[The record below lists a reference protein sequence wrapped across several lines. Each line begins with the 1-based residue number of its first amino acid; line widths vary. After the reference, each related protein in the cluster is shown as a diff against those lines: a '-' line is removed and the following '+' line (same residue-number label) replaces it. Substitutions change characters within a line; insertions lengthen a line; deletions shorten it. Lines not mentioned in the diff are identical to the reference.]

1 MLNESLNLN
10 QISNQNNI
18 QNKLEIIWID
28 KKIRNEENQ
37 SYIKDLKSNT
47 TSQSNNAVNSNP
59 QPTNVYEYREN
70 LSSSKFNIHEYDDLD
85 KAIEQIKKFRF
96 IETIIIVAGH
106 YLPDFIKKFKAPTES
121 ISFS

>member
-47 TSQSNNAVNSNP
+47 TAQSNNAVNSNP
-59 QPTNVYEYREN
+59 QPNNVYEYREN
-70 LSSSKFNIHEYDDLD
+70 LS
-85 KAIEQIKKFRF
+85 
-96 IETIIIVAGH
+96 
-106 YLPDFIKKFKAPTES
+106 
-121 ISFS
+121 